1 MIDHKKYNM
10 MYKFPEIAVEEKH
23 IVATYQVIIK
33 TRSCPSMRSRRSTP
47 VMCRTRPATF
57 CRSAIR

>member
-33 TRSCPSMRSRRSTP
+33 TKDADKLAM
-47 VMCRTRPATF
+47 
-57 CRSAIR
+57 AIADEQTTGTCL